1 MIEFTLRHDGSMN
14 FAKEKRWGGTFP
26 GISAGWRISE
36 ENFMNSINW
45 VDDLKLRGSWGKL
58 GNDRV
63 SQFQYLSTF
72 NMVNGAVLGESAA
85 LNKGFSP
92 GRIGN
97 PSITWEKVDTKNIA
111 LEGVLWNQSLNF
123 VIEYFNQ
130 NRKDILTKKNGVYS
144 ILYRFN
150 SP

>member
-97 PSITWEKVDTKNIA
+97 PSITWEKVDTKKHCIRRCFM
-111 LEGVLWNQSLNF
+111 E
-123 VIEYFNQ
+123 
-130 NRKDILTKKNGVYS
+130 S
-144 ILYRFN
+144 IFKFCH
-150 SP
+150 